1 MEDIR
6 RERDQLKGAYD
17 RFVVRT
23 RPSSPHQPLSVRRQ
37 AASHIRHDIAIYNVA
52 ISQSRTEQAAS
63 KLIADADRG
72 MSVSGS
78 VARYLMHSLP
88 AVLLDS
94 LKPTLSARYD
104 SASAPSGCL
113 EHTREDVLG
122 KLHDWINQY
131 SPRLSIFWL
140 AGMAGTGKTTI
151 AKTFCDQLAQS
162 RKLSASFFALRQAAD
177 RRDPSN
183 IVRTLAYD
191 LVYALPSVRS
201 PILEF
206 LRSTPAVTDIA
217 LQKLVNELLARP
229 LVSARLSAAS
239 NSCVVCV
246 IEALDECEN
255 VGNMPGG
262 MLVPLMAAALR
273 EQPVKLL
280 ITSRLEPSIQSM
292 LNSLAPDS
300 FRLHNVDEH
309 VVARDVQHYLEAGF
323 SEIVRTHNLSNDG
336 WPPEHDIATLTARTK
351 HLFIYAATVLR
362 YVDNSHYHPPSR
374 LAELLGQNDV
384 VTDNPYAM
392 VDMIYQQVFLNATQT
407 SGRDGDFLCR
417 RLRKVVGTVIMV
429 QQPLSVGILA
439 SLCQLSDGEIAA
451 VLGRLSS
458 VMLVEAGTP
467 VRIFHQSFS
476 DYATDPQRCTDTRF
490 LVIPEE
496 HHDALAV
503 RYLSIMN
510 EQLQYDI
517 CDIRDPS
524 LFKSE
529 VKDLAQRLERHVS
542 GELRY
547 ASMHWMAH
555 VALSGPGNDMLFEA
569 LSCFCGDHIFHW
581 IEILSLL
588 GRVLDADRGLR
599 DVLTWCKV
607 RPSIGQTSFPQSCTL
622 QAFPESLST
631 TVQSSVVLLTDT
643 LHVLRDFRIPIEAA
657 PLQVYHSVLV
667 FMPLCSLQACMSG
680 RMTSI
685 VRMVTDR
692 DTVAN
697 CGLTLEEPAMHALSA
712 SFSTDGTRLA
722 TESHNGI
729 LRVWDVESGHIIAV
743 SPAFQESELSASH
756 CWTRHVAFSPDSSH
770 VASCFE
776 YGQLRLWNCAT
787 GSITRSLDSV
797 RSFAYS
803 PDGDNIA
810 ACCWII
816 TGLSISFRLWNIS
829 TGSERTLLTPPWTSG
844 QHAFDL
850 IFCSAEELRV
860 AIYDEHTRLRV
871 WDIKLTGT
879 DGPRALSIPDID
891 FGRPTM
897 GTEFGLESRALAFS
911 SDAKYLVLDLH
922 TNVVMFA
929 IEGHKLSVVSQHSL
943 KGASP
948 VARRPMIS
956 PDRRYIAFNSAA
968 PSGVLP
974 SGGKKTSAGW
984 LAFGDYAAPDV
995 CIWDTYKDQYTTITS
1010 LQDGLCFSP
1019 DSGTLAAV
1027 DSFSRAVTLLPLETL
1042 DLDST
1047 ARSESRSVKASLA
1060 LSRDGSLL
1068 AITIPG
1074 SDLQLF
1080 NTVTGSRSYLL
1091 GCVTDRVV
1099 PCMRFSSDGHKLV
1112 YKTPQRTLEIY
1123 DVRTGTRI
1131 TLLAD
1136 LDRPSKHIFVRGHPW
1151 TISSCGEHLV
1161 SYSRV
1166 DGKLRLWK
1174 VLTGQVQ
1181 ATSDVVQ
1188 GSMHDLLFTA
1198 NDSRLLSTSRHS
1210 LDGPSMPT
1218 VQLWDAKTCT
1228 LVFTL
1233 ETYEYCSFK
1242 TIFSHSPD
1250 GHCFALLSKDAIVL
1264 RNTRD
1269 GDILATCQTPMA
1281 LHGREQLHWSPDGT
1295 HFLTYDDQ
1303 LEAESKLSLWSRRD
1317 GSRVAALDLPNGI
1330 SMYAVRFFFSADGRR
1345 IFWSDDHTAGCWV
1358 EGQHFPLLRA
1368 TDLPDSKEAV
1378 FNPNHA
1384 VDILALSSGWLLY
1397 SCSARAGPRP
1407 FLWVP
1412 PHRRQYHTGRFLFA
1426 GTTIVLERSEGM
1438 RSILDISALLRSLS
1452 K

>member
-1 MEDIR
+1 MGDIR

-23 RPSSPHQPLSVRRQ
+23 RPSPPNRPRSLRRQ
-37 AASHIRHDIAIYNVA
+37 AASHIRHDIAISHVA
-52 ISQSRTEQAAS
+52 SSQLHTEQAVS
-63 KLIADADRG
+63 MLIADADRG
-72 MSVSGS
+72 VSVSGF
-78 VARYLMHSLP
+78 VARYLMHALP

-104 SASAPSGCL
+104 SAFAPSGCL

-162 RKLSASFFALRQAAD
+162 RKLSASFFASRQAAD

-191 LVYALPSVRS
+191 LAYALPSVRS

-206 LRSTPAVTDIA
+206 LRSTPAITDIA
-217 LQKLVNELLARP
+217 LQKLVNELLVQP

-292 LNSLAPDS
+292 FNSLTPDS

-323 SEIVRTHNLSNDG
+323 SEIVRTHNLSDDG

-362 YVDNSHYHPPSR
+362 YVENTHYHPPAR

-384 VTDNPYAM
+384 VTDNPYAI
-392 VDMIYQQVFLNATQT
+392 VDMVYQQVFVNATQT
-407 SGRDGDFLCR
+407 SGRDSGFLCC

-429 QQPLSVGILA
+429 REPLSVGVLA
-439 SLCQLSDGEIAA
+439 SLCQLSDGEFAA

-458 VMLVEAGTP
+458 VMLVEARTP
-467 VRIFHQSFS
+467 VRIFHQSFP

-490 LVIPEE
+490 LVVPEE
-496 HHDALAV
+496 HHGALAV
-503 RYLSIMN
+503 RCLSVMN
-510 EQLQYDI
+510 KQLRHDI

-524 LFKSE
+524 LFNAQVE
-529 VKDLAQRLERHVS
+529 DLAQRLERYVS

-547 ASMHWMAH
+547 ASLHWMAH
-555 VALSGPGNDMLFEA
+555 VAFSGPGNDMLFEA
-569 LSCFCGDHIFHW
+569 LSCFCADHLFHW
-581 IEILSLL
+581 VEIMSLL
-588 GRVLDADRGLR
+588 GCVLDADRGVR
-599 DVLTWCKV
+599 QVLAWCKA
-607 RPSIGQTSFPQSCTL
+607 RPSINQTSFSQSCTL
-622 QAFPESLST
+622 QAFAGSLST
-631 TVQSSVVLLTDT
+631 AVQSSVVLLTDT
-643 LHVLRDFRIPIEAA
+643 LHILRDFRIPIVAA

-667 FMPLCSLQACMSG
+667 FMPISSLQARMSG
-680 RMTSI
+680 SMMSI
-685 VRMVTDR
+685 VRMVSDR
-692 DTVAN
+692 DTVTKS
-697 CGLTLEEPAMHALSA
+697 GLTLEESAMQVSSA
-712 SFSTDGTRLA
+712 SFSRDGTRLA
-722 TESHNGI
+722 TDSSDGI
-729 LRVWDVESGHIIAV
+729 LRVWDTESGHNIAT
-743 SPAFQESELSASH
+743 SPAFKKTESLPLH
-756 CWTRHVAFSPDSSH
+756 DWTRCVAFSPDSSH
-770 VASCFE
+770 VASSFNYE
-776 YGQLRLWNCAT
+776 QLRLWNCVT
-787 GSITRSLDSV
+787 GNITRSLDSV

-803 PDGDNIA
+803 PDGENIA
-810 ACCWII
+810 AGCWIKK
-816 TGLSISFRLWNIS
+816 GFSISFRLWNIS

-844 QHAFDL
+844 QHAIDL
-850 IFCSAEELRV
+850 IFCTAEELRV
-860 AIYDEHTRLRV
+860 AIYDEKSRLRV
-871 WDIKLTGT
+871 WDIKITGT
-879 DGPRALSIPDID
+879 NHPRALYIPDID
-891 FGRPTM
+891 FGLPIT
-897 GTEFGLESRALAFS
+897 GNELGLENRGLAFS
-911 SDAKYLVLDLH
+911 SDAKYLAVDLH
-922 TNVVMFA
+922 TSVVMFA
-929 IEGHKLSVVSQHSL
+929 IEGHKLSVVSQLSL
-943 KGASP
+943 KRASP
-948 VARRPMIS
+948 VARRPIIS
-956 PDRRYIAFNSAA
+956 PDRRYVAFNNVA
-968 PSGVLP
+968 PHGV
-974 SGGKKTSAGW
+974 T
-984 LAFGDYAAPDV
+984 V
-995 CIWDTYKDQYTTITS
+995 CIWDTYKDQYTIITS
-1010 LQDGLCFSP
+1010 LSDGLCFSP

-1027 DSFSRAVTLLPLETL
+1027 DPFSRAVTLLPLETL
-1042 DLDST
+1042 DFDST
-1047 ARSESRSVKASLA
+1047 AESFATTASLA

-1091 GCVTDRVV
+1091 GCVTDRMV
-1099 PCMRFSSDGHKLV
+1099 PCMRFSFDGHKLV
-1112 YKTPQRTLEIY
+1112 YNTPQGTLEIY

-1131 TLLAD
+1131 TLLPD

-1151 TISSCGEHLV
+1151 TISSCGEHIV

-1166 DGKLRLWK
+1166 DGKLRLWN
-1174 VLTGQVQ
+1174 VLSGQVQ
-1181 ATSDVVQ
+1181 ATSGVVQ
-1188 GSMHDLLFTA
+1188 GSMYDLLFTA
-1198 NDSRLLSTSRHS
+1198 NDSRLLSTSRRS
-1210 LDGPSMPT
+1210 FDGPSMPDT
-1218 VQLWDAKTCT
+1218 VQLWDAMTCT

-1233 ETYEYCSFK
+1233 ETLEYCFK
-1242 TIFSHSPD
+1242 THTIFSHSPD
-1250 GHCFALLSKDAIVL
+1250 GHCFALLSQDAIVL

-1269 GDILATCQTPMA
+1269 GHVLATCQMPMT

-1295 HFLTYDDQ
+1295 HFLIYDDQ
-1303 LEAESKLSLWSRRD
+1303 LEAGSKLSLWSMRD

-1358 EGQHFPLLRA
+1358 EGQHFPLLRG
-1368 TDLPDSKEAV
+1368 TDLPDSKQVA
-1378 FNPNHA
+1378 FNPIDDA

-1397 SCSARAGPRP
+1397 SCSARAGPTP

-1412 PHRRQYHTGRFLFA
+1412 PHRRQHRDGRFLFA
-1426 GTTIVLERSEGM
+1426 GTTIVLEREEGM

-1452 K
+1452 E

>member
-23 RPSSPHQPLSVRRQ
+23 RPSPLNRSYSVLRQ
-37 AASHIRHDIAIYNVA
+37 AASHIRHDIAISNVA

-72 MSVSGS
+72 MCVFGS
-78 VARYLMHSLP
+78 VARYLMHALP

-162 RKLSASFFALRQAAD
+162 RKLSASFFASRQAAD

-191 LVYALPSVRS
+191 LAYALPSVRS

-206 LRSTPAVTDIA
+206 LRSTPAVTDVA
-217 LQKLVNELLARP
+217 LQKLVNELLAHP

-239 NSCVVCV
+239 KSCIVCV

-255 VGNMPGG
+255 VGNVPGG

-323 SEIVRTHNLSNDG
+323 SEIVRTHNLSNDD

-555 VALSGPGNDMLFEA
+555 VALSGPGNDILFEV
-569 LSCFCGDHIFHW
+569 LSCFCADHLFHW
-581 IEILSLL
+581 IEIMSLL

-599 DVLTWCKV
+599 RVLAWCKV
-607 RPSIGQTSFPQSCTL
+607 RPSIDQNSFSQSCNL
-622 QAFPESLST
+622 QACSESLST
-631 TVQSSVVLLTDT
+631 AVQSSAVLLTDT
-643 LHVLRDFRIPIEAA
+643 LHVLRDFRIPVEAA

-667 FMPLCSLQACMSG
+667 FMPVCSLQARMSG
-680 RMTSI
+680 FMTSI
-685 VRMVTDR
+685 VRMVSGR
-692 DTVAN
+692 DTVGKS
-697 CGLTLEEPAMHALSA
+697 GLTLEEPAMHASSA
-712 SFSTDGTRLA
+712 SFSRDGTRLA
-722 TESHNGI
+722 TDSHDGV
-729 LRVWDVESGHIIAV
+729 LVWDIESGHIIAT
-743 SPAFQESELSASH
+743 SPTFQDTEFSNSH
-756 CWTRHVAFSPDSSH
+756 GWTRRVAFSPDSSH
-770 VASCFE
+770 VASSFN
-776 YGQLRLWNCAT
+776 YGHLRLWNCAT
-787 GSITRSLDSV
+787 GNITRSLDSV
-797 RSFAYS
+797 RSFVYS
-803 PDGDNIA
+803 PDGENIA
-810 ACCWII
+810 ACCWIEK
-816 TGLSISFRLWNIS
+816 GVSISFRVWNVS
-829 TGSERTLLTPPWTSG
+829 TGSERTLLTPPCILG
-844 QHAFDL
+844 QHTFDL
-850 IFCSAEELRV
+850 IFCSTGELRV
-860 AIYDEHTRLRV
+860 AIYDEKDRLKV
-871 WDIKLTGT
+871 WNMEITGT
-879 DGPRALSIPDID
+879 DGPRPLSIPRID
-891 FGRPTM
+891 FGLPTNA
-897 GTEFGLESRALAFS
+897 TESGFESRGLAFS
-911 SDAKYLVLDLH
+911 SDAKYLALDVH
-922 TNVVMFA
+922 TEVVMFA
-929 IEGHKLSVVSQHSL
+929 IEGHKLSLVSWLSL
-943 KGASP
+943 RRASP
-948 VARRPMIS
+948 VAKRPIIS
-956 PDRRYIAFNSAA
+956 PDTRYIAFNN
-968 PSGVLP
+968 V
-974 SGGKKTSAGW
+974 
-984 LAFGDYAAPDV
+984 APDGL
-995 CIWDTYKDQYTTITS
+995 CIWDTYKGQHTTITGVR
-1010 LQDGLCFSP
+1010 DGLCFSP
-1019 DSGTLAAV
+1019 DSGILAAV
-1027 DSFSRAVTLLPLETL
+1027 DSVSNAVRLLHLESL
-1042 DLDST
+1042 DLDYKGMPV
-1047 ARSESRSVKASLA
+1047 ESRYESVSIA

-1068 AITIPG
+1068 AIATPYKV
-1074 SDLQLF
+1074 LQLLKIA
-1080 NTVTGSRSYLL
+1080 TGSRSYLH
-1091 GCVTDRVV
+1091 GCVTGLF
-1099 PCMRFSSDGHKLV
+1099 PCLRFSLDGQKLV
-1112 YKTPQRTLEIY
+1112 YSTAQNALEIY

-1131 TLLAD
+1131 ILPAD
-1136 LDRPSKHIFVRGHPW
+1136 LSSPNNHTEYGHLW
-1151 TISSCGEHLV
+1151 ATSSCGEHIV
-1161 SYSRV
+1161 SNSRT
-1166 DGKLRLWK
+1166 DGKLRLWN
-1174 VLTGQVQ
+1174 VLTGQLE
-1181 ATSDVVQ
+1181 AESDVVD
-1188 GSMHDLLFTA
+1188 GSIRFLAFTA
-1198 NDSRLLSTSRHS
+1198 NDTRLLSTVRHS
-1210 LDGPSMPT
+1210 RDVSSMRT
-1218 VQLWDAKTCT
+1218 VQLWDAKTCA
-1228 LVFTL
+1228 LVFAL
-1233 ETYEYCSFK
+1233 EYHT
-1242 TIFSHSPD
+1242 TFSHSPD
-1250 GHCFALLSKDAIVL
+1250 GHCFTLQSQDTIVL
-1264 RNTRD
+1264 RSTGD
-1269 GDILATCQTPMA
+1269 GHILATCQTSSP
-1281 LHGREQLHWSPDGT
+1281 LHGREHWLDWSADGA
-1295 HFLTYDDQ
+1295 HFLTYDGN
-1303 LEAESKLSLWSRRD
+1303 LKAESKLSVWAGKD
-1317 GSRVAALDLPNGI
+1317 GSRVATLDLPNSI
-1330 SMYAVRFFFSADGRR
+1330 ELSSVYFFFSADGRR
-1345 IFWSDDHTAGCWV
+1345 IFWSDDRTAGCWV
-1358 EGQHFPLLRA
+1358 EGRHFSLLKD
-1368 TDLPDSKEAV
+1368 TDLPRPDSKERV
-1378 FNPNHA
+1378 SNPNHA
-1384 VDILALSSGWLLY
+1384 VDILALASGWLLY
-1397 SCSARAGPRP
+1397 SCPAKSEPTP

-1412 PHRRQYHTGRFLFA
+1412 PHRRQHRDGRFLFA
-1426 GTTIVLERSEGM
+1426 GTTIVLEREEGM
-1438 RSILDISALLRSLS
+1438 LSILDISALLRSLS

>member
-23 RPSSPHQPLSVRRQ
+23 RPSPPNRPRSVGSQ
-37 AASHIRHDIAIYNVA
+37 AASHIRHDIAISNVA

-72 MSVSGS
+72 MSVFGS
-78 VARYLMHSLP
+78 VARYLMHALP

-94 LKPTLSARYD
+94 LKPTLSAQYD

-162 RKLSASFFALRQAAD
+162 RKLSASFFASRQAAD
-177 RRDPSN
+177 LRDPSN

-191 LVYALPSVRS
+191 LAYAVPSVRS

-217 LQKLVNELLARP
+217 LQKLINELLVHP

-292 LNSLAPDS
+292 FNSLAPDS

-323 SEIVRTHNLSNDG
+323 SEIVRTHNLSDDG

-362 YVDNSHYHPPSR
+362 YVDNRHYHPPAR

-384 VTDNPYAM
+384 VTDNPYAI
-392 VDMIYQQVFLNATQT
+392 VDMVYQQVFVNATQT
-407 SGRDGDFLCR
+407 YGRDGDFLCC

-429 QQPLSVGILA
+429 REPLSVGVLA
-439 SLCQLSDGEIAA
+439 SLCQLSDGEFAA

-458 VMLVEAGTP
+458 VMLVEARTP
-467 VRIFHQSFS
+467 VRIFHQSFP

-490 LVIPEE
+490 LVVPEE
-496 HHDALAV
+496 QHGALAL
-503 RYLSIMN
+503 RCLSIMN
-510 EQLQYDI
+510 KQLRHDI

-524 LFKSE
+524 LFTSE
-529 VKDLAQRLERHVS
+529 VEDLAQRLERHVS

-555 VALSGPGNDMLFEA
+555 VAFSGPGNDMMFEA
-569 LSCFCGDHIFHW
+569 LSCFCANHLFHW

-607 RPSIGQTSFPQSCTL
+607 RPSIDQTSFSRSCNL

-631 TVQSSVVLLTDT
+631 AVQSSVVLLTDT
-643 LHVLRDFRIPIEAA
+643 LRVIRDFRIPIVAA

-667 FMPLCSLQACMSG
+667 FMPVSSLQARMSG
-680 RMTSI
+680 SMTSI
-685 VRMVTDR
+685 VRMVSDR
-692 DTVAN
+692 DTVAKSV
-697 CGLTLEEPAMHALSA
+697 LILEEPTMQVSSA
-712 SFSTDGTRLA
+712 SFSRDGTRLA
-722 TESHNGI
+722 TDSPDGI
-729 LRVWDVESGHIIAV
+729 LRVWDTESGHNIAT
-743 SPAFQESELSASH
+743 SPAFQKTEFSPSH
-756 CWTRHVAFSPDSSH
+756 DWTRCVAFSPDSSH
-770 VASCFE
+770 VASSFNH
-776 YGQLRLWNCAT
+776 GQLRLWNCAT
-787 GSITRSLDSV
+787 GNITRSLDSV

-803 PDGDNIA
+803 PDGENIA
-810 ACCWII
+810 ACCWIKK
-816 TGLSISFRLWNIS
+816 GFSISFRLWNIS

-844 QHAFDL
+844 QHAIDL
-850 IFCSAEELRV
+850 IFCTAEELRV
-860 AIYDEHTRLRV
+860 AIYDEKTRLRV
-871 WDIKLTGT
+871 WDVKITST
-879 DGPRALSIPDID
+879 DRPRALSIPDID
-891 FGRPTM
+891 FGLPII
-897 GTEFGLESRALAFS
+897 GTELGLESRGLAFS
-911 SDAKYLVLDLH
+911 SDAKYLALNLH

-929 IEGHKLSVVSQHSL
+929 IEGHKLSVVSQLSL
-943 KGASP
+943 KRASP
-948 VARRPMIS
+948 VAKRPIIS
-956 PDRRYIAFNSAA
+956 PDRRHVAFNN
-968 PSGVLP
+968 V
-974 SGGKKTSAGW
+974 
-984 LAFGDYAAPDV
+984 APDGV
-995 CIWDTYKDQYTTITS
+995 CIWDTYKGQYTTITS

-1047 ARSESRSVKASLA
+1047 ARSESFAITASLA
-1060 LSRDGSLL
+1060 LSRDGSFL
-1068 AITIPG
+1068 AITIPR
-1074 SDLQLF
+1074 SDLQLL

-1091 GCVTDRVV
+1091 GCVADTMF
-1099 PCMRFSSDGHKLV
+1099 PCMRFSFDGHKLV
-1112 YKTPQRTLEIY
+1112 YKTPQSTLEIY

-1131 TLLAD
+1131 TLLED
-1136 LDRPSKHIFVRGHPW
+1136 LNMPFWAYDHPW
-1151 TISSCGEHLV
+1151 TISSCGEHIVL
-1161 SYSRV
+1161 YSRV
-1166 DGKLRLWK
+1166 DGKLRLWNA
-1174 VLTGQVQ
+1174 LTGRVQ
-1181 ATSDVVQ
+1181 ATSDVVD
-1188 GSMHDLLFTA
+1188 GSMGDISFTA
-1198 NDSRLLSTSRHS
+1198 NDSRLLSTSRRFLGS
-1210 LDGPSMPT
+1210 PLRPAVN

-1228 LVFTL
+1228 LVFAL
-1233 ETYEYCSFK
+1233 DYCSFP
-1242 TIFSHSPD
+1242 THTTWHSPD
-1250 GHCFALLSKDAIVL
+1250 GRCFALRLQDAIVL
-1264 RNTRD
+1264 RDTMN
-1269 GDILATCQTPMA
+1269 GHILATCQTL
-1281 LHGREQLHWSPDGT
+1281 LHGSEQLQWSPDGA
-1295 HFLTYDDQ
+1295 HFLTYDDR
-1303 LEAESKLSLWSRRD
+1303 LEAGSKLSLWSRRD
-1317 GSRVAALDLPNGI
+1317 GSRVAALDLPTSI
-1330 SMYAVRFFFSADGRR
+1330 SIHSVRFFFSADGRR

-1358 EGQHFPLLRA
+1358 EGQHFPLLRG
-1368 TDLPDSKEAV
+1368 TDLPDSKQVV
-1378 FNPNHA
+1378 FNPIDHA

-1397 SCSARAGPRP
+1397 SCSARAEPTP

-1412 PHRRQYHTGRFLFA
+1412 PHRRQHRDGRFMFA
-1426 GTTIVLERSEGM
+1426 GTTIVLEREEGM
-1438 RSILDISALLRSLS
+1438 RSILDISPLLRSLS
-1452 K
+1452 E